1 MKRHGIRLTLPP
13 EDPMR
18 APHLLGDDWE
28 AFRWYATPAERD
40 AAFALLGRENLYYRP
55 GDRQS
60 VVIEKLD
67 R

>member
-1 MKRHGIRLTLPP
+1 MTLPA

-18 APHLLGDDWE
+18 APHLLGADWE
-28 AFRWYATPAERD
+28 AFRWYPTPSDRD
-40 AAFALLGRENLYYRP
+40 AAYTRLRDGDVYYRP

-60 VVIEKLD
+60 LVIEKLD